1 MRTHHTRGFTL
12 IELLVVIA
20 IIAILIGM
28 LLPAIQKVREASNR
42 SAAHSQLKQMG
53 LALYEGQYDNG
64 SYPQSLADVLMAAGE
79 ETDPMIGGFRYS
91 APMLTDDLVVIMAEP
106 DPGVTG
112 SETGVLRVARGGTGA
127 TMDIT
132 FIPTPG
138 AAEGRRAMARRLLS
152 AGAQA
157 ISKLSAMQSPEAVGL
172 LADMVIPSL
181 RQPDQMV
188 DPVLQSFGLRG
199 GFSLATFHSGGVNF
213 LFGDGSVRTVMQQ
226 FVSEALL
233 AVGAG
238 SNDEQWQGLPA
249 VQLEYAPVT
258 TLFNFADLTELTS
271 AYVTDTKLERTLL
284 QLADHAAAAP
294 DRGASGQHVAWLD
307 DYIALLQKVR
317 GSELPAVQADPLI
330 LIARGLKS
338 GGGR

>member
-1 MRTHHTRGFTL
+1 
-12 IELLVVIA
+12 
-20 IIAILIGM
+20 
-28 LLPAIQKVREASNR
+28 
-42 SAAHSQLKQMG
+42 
-53 LALYEGQYDNG
+53 
-64 SYPQSLADVLMAAGE
+64 
-79 ETDPMIGGFRYS
+79 MIGGFRYS
-91 APMLTDDLVVIMAEP
+91 APILTDDLVVIMAEP

-112 SETGVLRVARGGTGA
+112 SETGVLRVAKGRSGA
-127 TMDIT
+127 TMEIT
-132 FIPTPG
+132 FTATPG

-188 DPVLQSFGLRG
+188 DPVLQSFGSRG

-338 GGGR
+338 GGR